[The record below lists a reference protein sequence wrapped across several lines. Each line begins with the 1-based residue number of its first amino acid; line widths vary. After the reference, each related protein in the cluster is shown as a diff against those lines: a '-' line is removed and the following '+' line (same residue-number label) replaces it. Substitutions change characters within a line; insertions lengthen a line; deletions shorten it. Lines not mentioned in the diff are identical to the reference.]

1 MAFFGVFFF
10 FLKWPF
16 HTCFFRHLGHKCWLT
31 HGYLIF
37 FCSFYSL
44 DSGVWKTHSKS
55 SLASDRGGVEDAWVL
70 GAGKSL
76 VEMVEQNAVPGW
88 MVLKV

>member
-1 MAFFGVFFF
+1 M
-10 FLKWPF
+10 
-16 HTCFFRHLGHKCWLT
+16 R
-31 HGYLIF
+31 
-37 FCSFYSL
+37 
-44 DSGVWKTHSKS
+44 KTHSKS